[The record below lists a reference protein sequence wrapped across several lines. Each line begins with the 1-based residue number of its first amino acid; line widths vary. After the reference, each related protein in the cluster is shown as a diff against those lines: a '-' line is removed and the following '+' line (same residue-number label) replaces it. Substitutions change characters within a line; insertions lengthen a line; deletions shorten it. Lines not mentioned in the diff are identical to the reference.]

1 MNISRREF
9 LQGAAAFGLGGWRLF
24 AAPAGWKHGGKPN
37 LVFGVVSDTHL
48 RTTADGKYSTRY
60 WSDKWLVAAF
70 RCFRDNNVDAVL
82 HLGDM
87 AHTGQVAEMEF
98 HATAWRKVFP
108 NDLAPDGHKVERLF
122 VAGNHD
128 LDATTYGIGE
138 LVKKLYPDP
147 EEFAKHV
154 LCTDIAGNWQR
165 IWGEPYAEAWH
176 KEVKGY
182 HFFGR
187 HYAGTDYDAS
197 EAKTLARV
205 KEIDAKCSL
214 AKDKKPFFHFSH
226 VKTHAAFNKAMAPYR
241 NAVGFFGHWHASA
254 SNWSVIRMW
263 SSSPAIQCPSCA
275 PMGGNSLS
283 VDTCK
288 WAKAPFAAYTQDD
301 LGRSRQGYIVRV
313 YDDMV
318 VFERHE
324 FGKGGKIGAD
334 WIMPLGKY
342 EPHPFARKELG
353 KVIGKPQ
360 FPKGARL
367 TVELSR
373 AETQSRRAGEE
384 GIPGTPC
391 LCVKIP
397 PADGNPNCRVFA
409 YDVAVAGKLVKCVFA
424 AGCNVSSGK
433 EPKGGVTTVAFKKDE
448 LPSGETLTFSV
459 TPRSCLGTA
468 GTPIETSLQY
478 QCLIPRLR
486 MSANVRQQVRRLAAS
501 VSRRGVLQLPLH

>member
-1 MNISRREF
+1 MSDIRMTRLGF
-9 LQGAAAFGLGGWRLF
+9 LRGLAATFGARLF
-24 AAPAGWKHGGKPN
+24 AAPPGWTPPEKAN

-48 RTTADGKYSTRY
+48 RTTTDGKYSTKY

-128 LDATTYGIGE
+128 LDGSTYGIGE

-147 EEFAKHV
+147 EEFKKHV

-176 KEVKGY
+176 KVVKGY

-187 HYAGTDYDAS
+187 HYAGKDFNAC
-197 EAKTLARV
+197 EAKTLALV
-205 KEIDAKCSL
+205 KEIDAKCAL
-214 AKDKKPFFHFSH
+214 AKDKRPFFHFSH
-226 VKTHAAFNKAMAPYR
+226 IRAHAAFNKAMAPYR

-254 SNWSVIRMW
+254 SNWSVIRMA
-263 SSSPAIQCPSCA
+263 SSGPTIQCPSCA
-275 PMGGNSLS
+275 PMGSNSLS
-283 VDTCK
+283 PDTCK
-288 WAKAPFAAYTQDD
+288 WAKAPFAECTQDD

-342 EPHPFARKELG
+342 EPHPFARTELL

-360 FPKGARL
+360 FRPDAKLAVEYVQTAL
-367 TVELSR
+367 TKASK
-373 AETQSRRAGEE
+373 TKPQSQNNLVN
-384 GIPGTPC
+384 PVNP
-391 LCVKIP
+391 VKEKIVRVTIP
-397 PADGNPNCRVFA
+397 PADGNPKCRVFA
-409 YDVAVAGKLVKCVFA
+409 YDVAVWADKTARPAKPVKRVFA
-424 AGCNVSSGK
+424 SGCNVNVAHA
-433 EPKGGVTTVAFKKDE
+433 PRGGVTVVEFKKDE
-448 LPSGETLTFSV
+448 LPFGEALTFSV

-468 GTPIETSLQY
+468 GAPVKTTFQMDGGP
-478 QCLIPRLR
+478 
-486 MSANVRQQVRRLAAS
+486 LA
-501 VSRRGVLQLPLH
+501 VQP